1 MMWLGNLI
9 RVLMKIMINRDIIVI
24 TIAFDEEEQLS
35 TQSQMYI
42 NSNYGKGQK
51 VKDVRTNV

>member
-1 MMWLGNLI
+1 
-9 RVLMKIMINRDIIVI
+9 MKIMINRDIIVI